1 MPFTHWNAQKLED
14 NPAWV
19 KPLIQDPRQSRWAG
33 SFDRNWPW
41 CSISWGCL
49 HRRHAMASAVN
60 IQQYSDQYVLLNK
73 KHSTRIITNY
83 SLTIVYILVRLR
95 MSSFHLILTTIRVQ
109 PWGQRR
115 AILPCKAC
123 QIPGNEVSEFH
134 DAWDRCDPPKTMRS
148 NARQWWKYVAN
159 HWEVPICSHNTWSGW
174 ANFCYCYCNFIAGAC
189 WSYLYRFPPTVIT
202 KCSNT
207 QLSSKTPPWSP
218 ASSRQK
224 DLRECEGTLN
234 GIYNM
239 ANGLLYRQKHTYIIY
254 MPK

>member
-1 MPFTHWNAQKLED
+1 MSVPFTHWNAQKLED

-49 HRRHAMASAVN
+49 YRRHAMASAVN

-73 KHSTRIITNY
+73 KHSTRIISNY

-95 MSSFHLILTTIRVQ
+95 TSSFHLILTTIRVR

-134 DAWDRCDPPKTMRS
+134 DAWEPVWSPPKPCEAMLGNDENTL
-148 NARQWWKYVAN
+148 QITEKFP
-159 HWEVPICSHNTWSGW
+159 HVPTTLGLAGPISATATVTSLLEPADLIYIDSH
-174 ANFCYCYCNFIAGAC
+174 
-189 WSYLYRFPPTVIT
+189 L
-202 KCSNT
+202 
-207 QLSSKTPPWSP
+207 Q
-218 ASSRQK
+218 
-224 DLRECEGTLN
+224 
-234 GIYNM
+234 
-239 ANGLLYRQKHTYIIY
+239 
-254 MPK
+254 